1 MAVII
6 KLWRHIEN
14 PTQSMRIYSKNNPA
28 KFHPDLIWNDRALG
42 FFVKPLTLTTRRTT
56 TSRVEISDQFVQ
68 KVGILSPT
76 FLQVVSYKPV
86 QNLAIIVP

>member
-1 MAVII
+1 
-6 KLWRHIEN
+6 
-14 PTQSMRIYSKNNPA
+14 
-28 KFHPDLIWNDRALG
+28 
-42 FFVKPLTLTTRRTT
+42 
-56 TSRVEISDQFVQ
+56 VEISDQFVQ

>member
-42 FFVKPLTLTTRRTT
+42 FFCEAAHPNNKKNNNKPSGDIRSVRPK
-56 TSRVEISDQFVQ
+56 SR
-68 KVGILSPT
+68 
-76 FLQVVSYKPV
+76 
-86 QNLAIIVP
+86 NIVADFSASC